1 MAAASIGFVDVICS
15 VALTLHCIISA
26 GHSHIRQRC
35 LRECPAFT
43 ILGEMNNT
51 PSSKV
56 TFVSKGLADTAKCAQ
71 QVAATIIPA
80 TSTTATIL
88 ALSGDLGAGK
98 TAFVKAL
105 ASALGIK
112 DTITS
117 PTFVIE
123 QIYALPKNSSFDR
136 LIHIDAYRL
145 EKASELERLRWAEI
159 AADPCN
165 LICLEWP
172 ENVAGL
178 SHMSHAR
185 TLRFRFV
192 DENTREISF

>member
-1 MAAASIGFVDVICS
+1 
-15 VALTLHCIISA
+15 
-26 GHSHIRQRC
+26 
-35 LRECPAFT
+35 
-43 ILGEMNNT
+43 MND
-51 PSSKV
+51 SSRTKTV
-56 TFVSKGLADTAKCAQ
+56 FVSKGLADTAKCAE
-71 QVAATIIPA
+71 QVVASFATPTLPTAAI
-80 TSTTATIL
+80 IL

-123 QIYALPKNSSFDR
+123 QMYVLPKPASTPNSTALFDR

-145 EKASELERLRWAEI
+145 ETASELERLRWAEI
-159 AADPCN
+159 ATDPRN

-178 SHMSHAR
+178 SHMSHAC
-185 TLRFRFV
+185 TLHFRFI
-192 DENTREISF
+192 DENTREISFE

>member
-1 MAAASIGFVDVICS
+1 MKNSPQI
-15 VALTLHCIISA
+15 T
-26 GHSHIRQRC
+26 
-35 LRECPAFT
+35 
-43 ILGEMNNT
+43 T
-51 PSSKV
+51 P
-56 TFVSKGLADTAKCAQ
+56 FVSKRLSDTAQFARQ
-71 QVAATIIPA
+71 AISSFRP
-80 TSTTATIL
+80 TSTVATIL

-112 DTITS
+112 ETITS

-123 QIYALPKNSSFDR
+123 QIYTLPKSTLTTIASTSFDR

-145 EKASELERLRWAEI
+145 EKASELERLGWAEI
-159 AADPCN
+159 AADPKN

-178 SHMSHAR
+178 SHFSNAHV
-185 TLRFRFV
+185 LKFRFI
-192 DENTREISF
+192 DENTREISFE